1 MEGQSNKV
9 HALIRLL
16 SGLTGP
22 PKRNIPHMDCG
33 YCNPWAEGKGMN
45 ELTKNLLLSVL
56 PGGSYWLLGL
66 LIL

>member
-1 MEGQSNKV
+1 MT
-9 HALIRLL
+9 I
-16 SGLTGP
+16 P
-22 PKRNIPHMDCG
+22 PKRNIPDKNCG
-33 YCNPWAEGKGMN
+33 YCNPWAEDKTMN